1 MENDNRNYIAFAIVA
16 FVLFFAY
23 TSYSYFFIEP
33 IARQAAAA
41 KAKAAQTEQLVA
53 TTAATVHLSRPQA
66 LAQSPRIA
74 VDTPSLTGSISLVG
88 ARVDDLFLKNYHVD
102 VAKSSPLVELL
113 SPVGVKDAYYA
124 EAGWLGAN
132 LPGLPTDQ
140 TLWTVSSGQ
149 TLSPGHPVVLTY
161 LDPNGLTFTRRLDVD
176 AAAMFTITDTV
187 ANTTAAPVTLT
198 PYVSVKRI
206 GLPEGLGKSN
216 IVHEG
221 AIGVLGVDDQQL
233 KLATYKDW
241 KKKTEE
247 DWQSRGGWLGITD
260 KYWMTAFIPD
270 QSARVDAKIRIAPG
284 VDPSGDIYE
293 AAYLTASRQIA
304 PGRQIT
310 EVSHLFTGAKT
321 VPVLK
326 AYSKDLRIPR
336 FDDAVDWGILSFLT
350 KPTFLLLDFFYQ
362 HVGNFGIAILMLT
375 VVIRLI
381 TFPLAN
387 KGFEMGVKMKKIQP
401 ELKELQAR
409 HKDDPAAQQKEMMA
423 LYAREKVN
431 PVTGCLPV
439 LFQIPVFYSLTKLFT
454 VTIEMYHAPFFGWIH
469 DLSAKDP
476 TTIMNLFGL
485 IPWNPSDPTLP
496 ALILAVTGFLHVG
509 IWPLLYGFSMWL
521 SQSMSPQTGIDP
533 TQQMLF
539 KLMPF
544 LFTFILAQYAVGLL
558 IYWTWSSLITIVQQY
573 LMMRRFKVDNP
584 IDDFLGRFSG
594 KREATG

>member
-1 MENDNRNYIAFAIVA
+1 MDNDNRNYIAFAIVA

-33 IARQAAAA
+33 VARQAAAA
-41 KAKAAQTEQLVA
+41 KAKAAQTEQLVT
-53 TTAATVHLSRPQA
+53 TTAAAVHLSRPQA
-66 LAQSPRIA
+66 LARSPRIV

-102 VAKSSPLVELL
+102 VAKTSPLVELL
-113 SPVGVKDAYYA
+113 SPAGVKDAYYA
-124 EAGWLGAN
+124 ESGWLGAN

-140 TLWTVSSGQ
+140 TLWSVSSGQ
-149 TLSPGHPVVLTY
+149 TLSPGHPVVLSY
-161 LDPNGLTFTRRLDVD
+161 VDPNGLTFTRRLEVD
-176 AAAMFTITDTV
+176 ATAMFTITDTV
-187 ANTTAAPVTLT
+187 ANGGISPVTLT
-198 PYVSVKRI
+198 PFASIKRI
-206 GLPEGLGKSN
+206 GLPDGLGKSN

-221 AIGVLGVDDQQL
+221 AIGILGPDHPVLKQ
-233 KLATYKDW
+233 ATYKNW
-241 KKKTEE
+241 KKNPEE
-247 DWQSRGGWLGITD
+247 NWPSKGGWVGITD
-260 KYWMTAFIPD
+260 KYWMAAFIPN
-270 QSARVDAKIRIAPG
+270 QSERFNVAVRFAPG
-284 VDPSGDIYE
+284 VTDSSDIYQS
-293 AAYLTASRQIA
+293 AYLATPRMIV
-304 PGRQIT
+304 GGGTTT
-310 EVSHLFTGAKT
+310 EVTHLFAGAKT
-321 VPVLK
+321 VPVLN
-326 AYSKDLRIPR
+326 AYSKSLAIPQ

-350 KPTFLLLDFFYQ
+350 KPTFYLLDFFYQ
-362 HVGNFGIAILMLT
+362 RVGNFGVAILMLT

-409 HKDDPAAQQKEMMA
+409 HKEDPAAQQKEMMA

-469 DLSAKDP
+469 DLSARDP

-485 IPWNPSDPTLP
+485 IPWDPGVTP
-496 ALILAVTGFLHVG
+496 LIGGILGGLLHVG
-509 IWPLLYGFSMWL
+509 VWPLAYGFSMWL

-584 IDDFLGRFSG
+584 IDDFLARFSG